1 MLIHDM
7 KMLSVLSELNK
18 HGDLQVG
25 NAKSRFQCGAEV
37 ATINKHEVKD

>member
-1 MLIHDM
+1 MLINDRE
-7 KMLSVLSELNK
+7 MLSILFELNK
-18 HGDLQVG
+18 HGDQQVG